1 MLFRDLSYC
10 PDVVDAAYE
19 KEDGSKDDGFSVS
32 CEIVQDDLEYQDPG
46 VPTSP
51 LEVIKPEKAISAGA
65 RQTLRSSACFR
76 LITIAFL
83 LIMKLAEDVE

>member
-10 PDVVDAAYE
+10 PDVVTAAYE
-19 KEDGSKDDGFSVS
+19 KDGSKDDGLSVS
-32 CEIVQDDLEYQDPG
+32 CEVVQDDLEYQDPG